1 MNKAQYLAKIGSLRE
16 RISEM
21 QRLVKQ
27 YEDEVKRIDAAR
39 CTRLL
44 EIHHVDPDELEF
56 ILKSYRKKGKED
68 KLNVDKENKEREEAH
83 KMQEEIV
90 FPRELLSE
98 GGDGE

>member
-68 KLNVDKENKEREEAH
+68 KVNVEKEEAH